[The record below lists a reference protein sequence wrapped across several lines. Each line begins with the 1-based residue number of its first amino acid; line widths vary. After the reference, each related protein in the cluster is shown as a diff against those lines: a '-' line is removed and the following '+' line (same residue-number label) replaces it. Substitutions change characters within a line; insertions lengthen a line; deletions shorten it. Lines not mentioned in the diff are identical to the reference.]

1 MITETSPIEIKSSG
15 IQRSVS
21 FGIKDSGMGHILSI
35 LRNQLYS
42 DKVGAVVREYSA
54 NAYDANVENGKAE
67 TPIRV
72 TLPSALERNFR
83 VRDFGQGLSPDEITE
98 VYCFYGES
106 TKRNSNAYIGQLG
119 LGSKS
124 GFAYGDNFLINSYVD
139 GIHYTYNAYIDETNL
154 GQIALLSQNPSDEES
169 GVEIVVPVKQ
179 EDISAFKRSVERY
192 LRFFK
197 IKPVILGLTSGELE
211 ELFRDPI
218 TSGTGWAYYPN
229 VGRPTAV
236 MGNIGYPLDYHS
248 LKLSSDDKSAE
259 TIRTILNSN
268 IVIDFAIGDL
278 SVAASREGLQY
289 TDVTI
294 ANIKKAILSVA
305 DILRAEITTKLNAVA
320 KSQYGAKRFMQGMND
335 IIPNFHH
342 IRNVLVKDIIFQGSK
357 LNDNGNISISK
368 TSKDGTVK
376 FRVMEYRQRY
386 QSVRGSACDYGSI
399 NVSGRSEVIMNDL
412 GSYNGGASRARAK
425 VLQNNAVTSNQRHT
439 ITTSYLF
446 TPTIGTPDLVNPAVT
461 VWKPIK
467 QTDLVKYAPK
477 IAEALEANGFV
488 VEDFVIA
495 SSVVLPVAPVAP
507 NTPKSA
513 KKTSVMAWQFDSVNA
528 SGWRA
533 RSGWKGVSVDLKN
546 GVGIYV
552 RVKNCQMV
560 LADDKKI
567 TSQDLLNGLKPF
579 KTIKPDS
586 IIGFTDSQLPK
597 LGAGWVSLLD
607 ILQDEYAKAIKT
619 SPIDFV
625 ALESN
630 KEAYGKISR
639 YNLISRTEGNCQ
651 KKMLAEI
658 TNKAN
663 REALELAFNAQKLAN
678 QQFSDKA
685 SQEAIAMLNAF
696 NIFSVGAIV
705 PTKASKVIVDN
716 IVNKVEALY
725 KAYPILNFADS
736 YSYRNEYND
745 YIKAVIALL
754 K

>member
-1 MITETSPIEIKSSG
+1 MITENTTPEIKSSG

-72 TLPSALERNFR
+72 TLPSPLERNFR

-154 GQIALLSQNPSDEES
+154 GQIALLSQNPTNEES

-197 IKPVILGLTSGELE
+197 VKPVILGLTSGELE

-236 MGNIGYPLDYHS
+236 MGNIGYPLDSHS
-248 LKLSSDDKSAE
+248 LKLSSDDKTTE

-289 TDVTI
+289 TDITI
-294 ANIKKAILSVA
+294 NNIKKAILEVA
-305 DILRAEITTKLNAVA
+305 DILRTEITTKLNAVA
-320 KSQYGAKRFMQGMND
+320 KSQYGAKLFMQGMNEV
-335 IIPNFHH
+335 IPNFHH
-342 IRNVLVKDIIFQGSK
+342 IRNVLVKDIMFQGGK
-357 LNDNGNISISK
+357 LNDNQSIRIDK
-368 TSKDGTVK
+368 TSKDGSVK
-376 FRVMEYRQRY
+376 FRVMEYRMRY
-386 QSVRGSACDYGSI
+386 QSVRGSACDYGTIS
-399 NVSGRSEVIMNDL
+399 VSARSEVVFNDM

-425 VLQNNAVTSNQRHT
+425 AVQNNGSTNKIQTSFLFSPMVG
-439 ITTSYLF
+439 ITD
-446 TPTIGTPDLVNPAVT
+446 PVNPQVI

-467 QTDLVKYAPK
+467 QDQLAKYAPK
-477 IAEALEANGFV
+477 IEEALEANGFV
-488 VEDFVIA
+488 KEDFSLA

-513 KKTSVMAWQFDSVNA
+513 KKTSVMAWQFDSNSV
-528 SGWRA
+528 SGWRS

-552 RVKNCQMV
+552 KVKNCQMV
-560 LADDKKI
+560 MPDDKKI
-567 TSQDLLNGLKPF
+567 ISQDLLNALRPF
-579 KTIKPDS
+579 PNIKPDS
-586 IIGFTDSQLPK
+586 LIGFTESQLPK
-597 LGAGWVSLLD
+597 LGAGWVSLFDVLK
-607 ILQDEYAKAIKT
+607 DEYEQAMKT

-625 ALESN
+625 TIESN
-630 KEAYGKISR
+630 KEAYSKISR
-639 YNLISRTEGNCQ
+639 FNLVSRTDEKGQ
-651 KKMLAEI
+651 KKLLDGI
-658 TNKAN
+658 TNKTN
-663 REALELAFNAQKLAN
+663 HEALELAFKSQKFAN
-678 QQFSDKA
+678 QQFADKA
-685 SQEAIAMLNAF
+685 SQDAIAMLNAF
-696 NIFSVGAIV
+696 NVFGVKYSPVV
-705 PTKASKVIVDN
+705 PNKKSSQVIVDN
-716 IVNKVEALY
+716 IVKKVEALFNN
-725 KAYPILNFADS
+725 YPILNFAECYAYKDN
-736 YSYRNEYND
+736 YKE
-745 YIKAVIALL
+745 YIKAVIDLL
-754 K
+754 N